1 MKVISDITEIRRICE
16 KKRFENKR
24 IGFVPTMGAFHEGHL
39 SLIRRARK
47 KTDFIVVSIYV
58 NPIQFGKNEDL
69 KKYPRNIDVDI
80 RLAEVNGA
88 HIVFVPGD
96 EIMYPEGY
104 STYIT
109 VERLTD
115 MLCGRSRPE
124 HFRGVTTIVAKLFN
138 IIRPH
143 VAVFGQK
150 DAQQLSVIRKMVNDL
165 NMDIEIDAGPII
177 REPDGLAM
185 SSRNQYLLKEEREQ
199 ATVLFRSLQAAQE
212 LIEKGTI
219 GAPEIVD
226 KIKSV
231 LDKVFLV
238 KAEYIEIVD
247 IDDLSPVDDVSGGAL
262 IAIAARIGNT
272 RLIDNIIIEK

>member
-16 KKRFENKR
+16 EKRLESKR

-47 KTDFIVVSIYV
+47 KTDVIVVSIYV

-69 KKYPRNIDVDI
+69 NKYPRNIDADI

-88 HIVFVPGD
+88 DIVFVPGD

-124 HFRGVTTIVAKLFN
+124 HFRGVTTVVVKLFN

-143 VAVFGQK
+143 VVVFGQK
-150 DAQQLSVIRKMVNDL
+150 DAQQLSIIRKMVSDL

-185 SSRNQYLLKEEREQ
+185 SSRNQYLSKEEREQ
-199 ATVLFRSLQAAQE
+199 APVLYKSLQAAQE
-212 LIEKGTI
+212 LFESGTTS
-219 GAPEIVD
+219 APEIVD
-226 KIKSV
+226 KIKSI

-238 KAEYIEIVD
+238 KTEYIEIVD
-247 IDDLSPVDDVSGGAL
+247 IDNLSPVDDVSDCAL
-262 IAIAARIGNT
+262 IAIAARIGET